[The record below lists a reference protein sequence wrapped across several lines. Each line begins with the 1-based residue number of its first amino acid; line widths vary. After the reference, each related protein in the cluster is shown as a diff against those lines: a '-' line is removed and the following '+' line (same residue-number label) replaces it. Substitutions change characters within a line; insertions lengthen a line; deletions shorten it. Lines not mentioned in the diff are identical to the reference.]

1 VPGPVVGLSLKPG
14 SNNITVN
21 WKKPIINGYCV
32 TNYVIYW
39 VNTLSGS
46 SDTSSVSSKGDS
58 FIIEHLGACE
68 GYEVSVTAVSEKHE
82 DTNLAGKMATQTTCN
97 SHTHNA
103 YYIYIL
109 VAIMMLVNI

>member
-1 VPGPVVGLSLKPG
+1 VPGKVEELSLKPG

-21 WKKPIINGYCV
+21 WKEPILNSYCV
-32 TNYVIYW
+32 TNYNIYW

-46 SDTSSVSSKGDS
+46 SDTSSVSSEEYS

-68 GYEVSVTAVSEKHE
+68 GYEVSVTAVSEKE
-82 DTNLAGKMATQTTCN
+82 EGTDVTGKMATQTTCN